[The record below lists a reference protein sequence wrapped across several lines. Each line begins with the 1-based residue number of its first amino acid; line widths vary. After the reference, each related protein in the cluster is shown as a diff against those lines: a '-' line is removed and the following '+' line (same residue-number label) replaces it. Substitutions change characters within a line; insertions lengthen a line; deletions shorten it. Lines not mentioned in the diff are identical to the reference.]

1 RGNHLAGSANRSDRH
16 VVRPPGCDPHAF
28 TAAGLAVTIWAMAEP
43 ERRRWKRRVGVF
55 RFEPRSV
62 WVGGERVLDGG
73 QDAHLTPRRLRLCLA
88 SLAALTILGVILVA
102 LSR

>member
-1 RGNHLAGSANRSDRH
+1 VLAIGTLFAT
-16 VVRPPGCDPHAF
+16 PGGHQALDAF
-28 TAAGLAVTIWAMAEP
+28 TAAAVACHYRAMAEP

-73 QDAHLTPRRLRLCLA
+73 RDAPLPPRRHRLWLA
-88 SLAALTILGVILVA
+88 YLVTLTILGVVLIL